1 MEPWIA
7 HQTTLSANVVLLCR
21 FLRVKGFA
29 IGPTEE
35 ADALK
40 AISYL
45 PINSEY
51 YFREAQKSVLSKNAF
66 QRSKFDEFYAEFKD
80 QRSKAA
86 DSKVKEK
93 PNPREHISE
102 AQKKEAQFESLK
114 NWLNLNPSK
123 DEKEVSSYSYLEV
136 LTRKD
141 FLDLSEDEMRLMMRL
156 LQKKARRLTHQKSR
170 LKKRAK
176 IHQSLD
182 LKGTIRTNLRKG
194 GEIQH
199 LIFSKKKERK
209 LKLVLLCDVSRSMD
223 LYSRFFVHLIYAFQ
237 NAYDKIET
245 FVFSTALHRVSDI
258 LDNNE
263 FDKAFDT
270 ISDRVPHWSGGTTIG
285 SCLHDFTSDFGYS
298 LLDKKTIVLILSDG
312 WDTGE
317 PETMKEA
324 MRTIYRKSK
333 KVIWLNPLAGNPD
346 FSAEVIGMKTA
357 LPYIDVL
364 ASAHNLDSLKEVIT
378 QLHKKRT
385 LLYRQHI

>member
-1 MEPWIA
+1 MEPLIK

-51 YFREAQKSVLSKNAF
+51 YFREALKTVLSKNVF
-66 QRSKFDEFYAEFKD
+66 QRSKFDEYYAEFKD
-80 QRSKAA
+80 QLSKAA

-93 PNPREHISE
+93 PNPRDNISE
-102 AQKKEAQFESLK
+102 AHKKEAQFESLK
-114 NWLNLNPSK
+114 NWLNLNPST
-123 DEKEVSSYSYLEV
+123 DEKEVSSYSHLEV
-136 LTRKD
+136 LTRKN

-156 LQKKARRLTHQKSR
+156 LKKMARRLTHQKSR
-170 LKKRAK
+170 LMKKSK
-176 IHQSLD
+176 NHQSID

-199 LIFSKKKERK
+199 LIFSKKKERR

-237 NAYDKIET
+237 NAYDRIET

-270 ISDRVPHWSGGTTIG
+270 ISERVPHWSGGTTIG
-285 SCLHDFTSDFGYS
+285 SCLQNFTSDFGHR

-317 PETMKEA
+317 PEMMKEA
-324 MRTIYRKSK
+324 MQTIYKKSK
-333 KVIWLNPLAGNPD
+333 KVIWLNPLAGNPE

-357 LPYIDVL
+357 LPYLDVL
-364 ASAHNLDSLKEVIT
+364 ASAHNLDSLKEVIQ
-378 QLHKKRT
+378 QLHKKRS
-385 LLYRQHI
+385 LLYRQYI

>member
-1 MEPWIA
+1 MEPLIK

-51 YFREAQKSVLSKNAF
+51 YFREALKTVLSKNVF
-66 QRSKFDEFYAEFKD
+66 QRSKFDEYYAEFKD
-80 QRSKAA
+80 QLSKAA

-93 PNPREHISE
+93 PNPRDNISE
-102 AQKKEAQFESLK
+102 AHKKEAQFESLK
-114 NWLNLNPSK
+114 NWLNLNPST
-123 DEKEVSSYSYLEV
+123 DEKEVSSYSHLEV
-136 LTRKD
+136 LTRKN

-156 LQKKARRLTHQKSR
+156 LKKMARRLTHQKSR
-170 LKKRAK
+170 LMKKSK
-176 IHQSLD
+176 NHQSID

-199 LIFSKKKERK
+199 LIFSKKKERR

-237 NAYDKIET
+237 NAYDRIET

-270 ISDRVPHWSGGTTIG
+270 ISERVPHWSGGTTIG
-285 SCLHDFTSDFGYS
+285 SCLQNFTSDFGHR

-317 PETMKEA
+317 PEMMKEA
-324 MRTIYRKSK
+324 MQTIYKKSK
-333 KVIWLNPLAGNPD
+333 KVIWLNPLAGNPE

-357 LPYIDVL
+357 LPYLDVL
-364 ASAHNLDSLKEVIT
+364 ASAHNLDSLKEVIQ
-378 QLHKKRT
+378 QLHKKRA
-385 LLYRQHI
+385 LLYRQYI